1 MMSKLFAI
9 SQNEATAK
17 LYLDAAFAKA
27 DAAHLRA
34 REDRFEAAVAANK
47 RTVRA
52 GREAY
57 LNQMPR
63 ARGYST

>member
-1 MMSKLFAI
+1 MSKIFTPSTNDLNDMI
-9 SQNEATAK
+9 SCAMVK
-17 LYLDAAFAKA
+17 FDADRKA
-27 DAAHLRA
+27 AL
-34 REDRFEAAVAANK
+34 EDRAGAARAANK